1 MESFT
6 KEEKCILE
14 DEEAVWTKEMDKK
27 FKKLIK
33 ILESLKKI
41 DGRISED
48 NLFSKCNIE
57 CEFL

>member
-1 MESFT
+1 
-6 KEEKCILE
+6 
-14 DEEAVWTKEMDKK
+14 MDKK

-41 DGRISED
+41 DGRISEN

-57 CEFL
+57 CNFEWL